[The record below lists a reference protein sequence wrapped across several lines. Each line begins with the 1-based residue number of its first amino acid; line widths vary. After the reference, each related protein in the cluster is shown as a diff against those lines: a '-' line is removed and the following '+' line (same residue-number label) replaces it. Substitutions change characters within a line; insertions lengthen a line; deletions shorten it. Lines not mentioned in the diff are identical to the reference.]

1 MTTKVRRMA
10 GISMELFIQ
19 VFLIIIAII
28 FIFPFVWMISTAL
41 KPATEVLSWPPII
54 FPKRPTITNLLYVF
68 KTAPFGR
75 YYLNSIFVSGVCTL
89 SILITS
95 SLAGYIF
102 AKIKFFGRDL
112 VFYIILGTAILPMQS
127 YLVLLY
133 MMVGKMGGVDTYWG
147 LILPGMVMSFGIF
160 LLRQTIYS
168 IPDELIDAARI
179 DGASELAIY
188 SRVILPLCKSAL
200 SAIAIYAFTVKWG
213 QLIWPLVIV
222 STKDK
227 FTTELGLTAFSQ
239 RFVVQYGP
247 ISSAAVICTIPALMV
262 FIVFNKQ
269 IIRGLTLTGLKG

>member
-1 MTTKVRRMA
+1 MTTKVRKMA
-10 GISMELFIQ
+10 AITMESFIQ
-19 VFLIIIAII
+19 VFLIIIAIF
-28 FIFPFVWMISTAL
+28 FIFPFIWMICTAL

-54 FPKRPTITNLLYVF
+54 FPKRPTMANFLYVF
-68 KTAPFGR
+68 ETAPFGR
-75 YYLNSIFVSGVCTL
+75 YYLNSIFVSGVSTL

-95 SLAGYIF
+95 SLAGYVF
-102 AKIKFFGRDL
+102 AKIKFFSRDMI
-112 VFYIILGTAILPMQS
+112 FYIILATAILPLQS

-133 MMVGKMGGVDTYWG
+133 MMVAKIGGIDTYWG

-160 LLRQTIYS
+160 FLRQNIYS

-179 DGASELAIY
+179 DGASELGIY
-188 SRVILPLCKSAL
+188 IRIILPLSKSAL
-200 SAIAIYAFTVKWG
+200 AAIAIYAFTVKWG
-213 QLIWPLVIV
+213 QLIWPLVVV

-227 FTTELGLTAFSQ
+227 FTTELGLTAFQQ

-247 ISSAAVICTIPALMV
+247 ISAAAVICTIPTLVV